1 MRIIENL
8 KEMTETARGWLV
20 SGTVGFVPI
29 RSTTLH
35 DGHKMLV
42 QAAKR
47 SCEITVVGL
56 MGNTCPPETDRERVL
71 YRQHLEHNL
80 QLLDTYNIN
89 IVFTPRLEDMYSSN
103 FATSVTPTGTIIEH
117 LDGITRES
125 IQRFATLAVKL
136 FHLVRPDVVYY
147 AQKDMQQAMVVQQLV
162 HDLNIDA
169 RVSIQPTA
177 RAGDGLAIS
186 NRNNSLS
193 LPERQAAALIYQALL
208 HGKALIEKGERRS
221 AEIKQAI
228 ANLLQLNP
236 LITPERIDICS
247 PDTFV
252 DMADTRPGTLL
263 QVIVRI
269 GTTRFNDNILWR
281 ANGQWSL

>member
-29 RSTTLH
+29 RSAMLH
-35 DGHKMLV
+35 DGHKMLI

-56 MGNTCPPETDRERVL
+56 LGNTCPPETDKERVL
-71 YRQHLEHNL
+71 YRQHLQRNL
-80 QLLDTYNIN
+80 QLLDNYNIN
-89 IVFTPRLEDMYSSN
+89 IVFTPRIEDMYPSN
-103 FATSVTPTGTIIEH
+103 FMTVVTPTGTIIGH
-117 LDGITRES
+117 LDEVTREK
-125 IQRFATLAVKL
+125 IQRFATLAIKL

-147 AQKDMQQAMVVQQLV
+147 AQKDMQQAMVVEQLV

-169 RVSIQPTA
+169 RISVQPTA

-186 NRNNSLS
+186 NRNANLS

-221 AEIKQAI
+221 APIKQAI

-236 LITPERIDICS
+236 LIIPERVDICS
-247 PDTFV
+247 PDTFIAI
-252 DMADTRPGTLL
+252 ADTRPGTLF
-263 QVIVRI
+263 QVSVRI
-269 GTTRFNDNILWR
+269 GTTHFSDNILWR
-281 ANGQWSL
+281 SNGQWSL